1 MGTDDSTSI
10 LRTPGSELMDDV
22 LGSDGASVV
31 VGARHPAQ
39 QLVPKLPRHRTA
51 AGRLGRQDHRGLK
64 R

>member
-1 MGTDDSTSI
+1 
-10 LRTPGSELMDDV
+10 MDDV